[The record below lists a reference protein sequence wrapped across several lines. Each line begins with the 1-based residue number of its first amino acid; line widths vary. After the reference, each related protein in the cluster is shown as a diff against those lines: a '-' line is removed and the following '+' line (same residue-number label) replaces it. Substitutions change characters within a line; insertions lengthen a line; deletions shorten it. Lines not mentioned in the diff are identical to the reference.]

1 MSSTLPPSS
10 TNLSQPKGAKAKPEL
25 SLLPLFLTPNPD
37 TRGFQ
42 GWQFQMRAWGTKR
55 INRKKL
61 QSAGDGVGSRNFL
74 ASHREARRWHLGCA
88 HKLPPTQRSQDGA
101 AQPASPLLTGTVVV
115 PPKARPRGAGAW
127 EARGVQGYR
136 CRGRAQREGPPNPR
150 GRDRASPGLGR
161 MGWGAGAGAQES
173 CPPRTRE
180 GNFSR
185 SPIVQT

>member
-74 ASHREARRWHLGCA
+74 ASHREVRRWHLGCA
-88 HKLPPTQRSQDGA
+88 HKLPLTQRSQDGA

-115 PPKARPRGAGAW
+115 SEGPAEGRRGLGSARGPGVQVQGASAERRPAEPEGPGPSQPRPWENGLGGGGRGSRILPAQDPRGK
-127 EARGVQGYR
+127 
-136 CRGRAQREGPPNPR
+136 
-150 GRDRASPGLGR
+150 
-161 MGWGAGAGAQES
+161 
-173 CPPRTRE
+173 
-180 GNFSR
+180 F
-185 SPIVQT
+185 